1 MDLQPA
7 PAADVPGFGLTTSLR
22 DEAVLLA
29 TNFISDLEKAIAE
42 RSAETGAM
50 LRQITDLFLIN
61 AGHHSAEQLGVYD
74 EVLQLLIAKV
84 DAAARATLARRIADI
99 QQGLRET
106 VRALALD
113 VSVEV
118 AEPIL
123 VTSNQLD
130 DDFLLDCIAIR
141 GQGHMLAIATR
152 NSVTERVSDQLIK
165 RGDQEVL
172 GAVVNN
178 PGAEISEPSFS
189 ILMERSA
196 GNEWLSEC
204 IGRRVD
210 IPDHHLR
217 ELVARASETVRQRLI
232 GNDPKRQ
239 QLLDGILPAGPIAAA
254 GETKDYRTAE
264 LMVRSR
270 PLTEA
275 AVIDFAEKR
284 MLDEV
289 VVAVARLA
297 NLSFPEAERLLMGT
311 WLSPVAVIFKAIGF
325 QLSSLT
331 MIYQARLPSGASGRA
346 DLVRTKAEFIA
357 LRRQTAERILRFYQL
372 RKSTDA
378 VVER

>member
-1 MDLQPA
+1 M
-7 PAADVPGFGLTTSLR
+7 
-22 DEAVLLA
+22 LA

-50 LRQITDLFLIN
+50 LRQITDLFLVT
-61 AGHHSAEQLGVYD
+61 AGHYSGEQVGVYD

-84 DAAARATLARRIADI
+84 DTAARATLARRIADI
-99 QQGLRET
+99 QQGPRDT

-113 VSVEV
+113 MSIDV

-130 DDFLLDCIAIR
+130 DDFLLHCIAIR

-152 NSVTERVSDQLIK
+152 NSVSERVSDQLIQ

-172 GAVVNN
+172 GAIANN
-178 PGAEISEPSFS
+178 PGAQISEPSFS
-189 ILMERSA
+189 ILMEKSA

-217 ELVARASETVRQRLI
+217 ELVTRASETVRQRLI
-232 GNDPKRQ
+232 GDDPKRQ
-239 QLLDGILPAGPIAAA
+239 HLLDDILPAGPTAAA
-254 GETKDYRTAE
+254 AAAEAKDYRTAE
-264 LMVRSR
+264 LVVRSQ

-275 AVIDFAEKR
+275 VITDFAKKR

-289 VVAVARLA
+289 VVAVAQLA
-297 NLSFPEAERLLMGT
+297 NLPFPETERLLMGT
-311 WLSPVAVIFKAIGF
+311 WLSPVAVIFKGIGF
-325 QLSSLT
+325 HLSSLT
-331 MIYQARLPSGASGRA
+331 AIYQARLPSGASGGA

-357 LRRQTAERILRFYQL
+357 LRRQTAERILRFYQV
-372 RKSTDA
+372 RKSTDRVGLQA
-378 VVER
+378 